1 MKAVATGV
9 KNHVEIDENG
19 VAWITGANTKVIQ
32 VVLDKLAYGWRF
44 ILAPCRGEPGVRPQG
59 LGDHKEGR
67 SQGSPLQM
75 KYDPKIHHRRSMRLR
90 GYDYSSPGAYSVT
103 ICTQDRL
110 CLLGDV
116 VKGQMVKNA
125 AGEMVHSLWWRLA
138 SDYPSL
144 DLDAFQVMPN
154 HTHGIFVIRRGE
166 PGVRPESGSIL
177 APCRGEPGVRPQGL
191 GDHKDRPYARG
202 TMPGSVGRIVQGFK
216 SQTTDAYINGVRERG
231 WRRFPGKLWQRDYYE
246 HVVRNEDELNRI
258 REYILTNP
266 SRWTLDRYNP
276 DRPGPAVDEDDEFDW

>member
-1 MKAVATGV
+1 
-9 KNHVEIDENG
+9 
-19 VAWITGANTKVIQ
+19 
-32 VVLDKLAYGWRF
+32 
-44 ILAPCRGEPGVRPQG
+44 
-59 LGDHKEGR
+59 
-67 SQGSPLQM
+67 M
-75 KYDPKIHHRRSMRLR
+75 KYDPKIHHRRSIRLC

-125 AGEMVHSLWWRLA
+125 AGELVHWLWWHLA
-138 SDYPSL
+138 SDCPSL

-154 HTHGIFVIRRGE
+154 HIHGILVIR
-166 PGVRPESGSIL
+166 
-177 APCRGEPGVRPQGL
+177 RGEPGVRPQGL

-246 HVVRNEDELNRI
+246 HVVRNEGELNRI

-266 SRWTLDRYNP
+266 SCWTLDRYNP
-276 DRPGPAVDEDDEFDW
+276 DRPGPAVDEDDEFDWQGRNLPNVAFPRYDAEGRTSCSPPGGIHFGDG